1 MIQGLFF
8 YSFFRGQMMIG
19 LGTIVNVFAI
29 IIGGILGIFFWQTI
43 KSLYAGNFNENSW
56 FSRVDVRFRGDN
68 GKNAISNQNWIK

>member
-43 KSLYAGNFNENSW
+43 KSLYAESF
-56 FSRVDVRFRGDN
+56 
-68 GKNAISNQNWIK
+68 